1 MIKNTRIIL
10 ALLCLGWPAASQAQA
25 VKEVTVDLSAHTFVQ
40 VLPFDVPF
48 LITGE
53 APAGTRQVSVSILD
67 SKTLKPGPP
76 VLFPWDAEEISDKAT
91 TFRILIPR
99 LDAEKF
105 YRFSFDFRRALGQP
119 ETDAIRKNAIP
130 VLEGVMRTLS
140 LENGELPA
148 TASASLRERLTS
160 ALEQMIGSSR
170 QVIVDG
176 TLFDRKT
183 PHEDVL
189 NQFNV
194 ASAAVIG
201 PQEDRAEVV
210 EGYAARQALARVPL
224 DTIRGNAALRR
235 VIAVIEAS
243 TDLTV
248 VTALGQ
254 WRAGLDLA
262 RLDDNQAAGRSN
274 GTLPL
279 ETPKVAFMSVW
290 TGDDVGPYERNY
302 KRTLADLDALRQLLE
317 ASLPILTSIPDADR
331 SAIQTLLAGAGP
343 IRAARN
349 QVDALVNLTARM
361 RADLSARDQA
371 LTSLSTLVAVEA
383 RKVVVVDGTTVA
395 DFRTAQSWYIAM
407 DAGFAYFFRIGTM
420 APYVGANIYF
430 RPVNKDAPLSLVDSF
445 GRRFSLTFGITLT
458 SIEEQGDGGTTI
470 PASAKTRFDLLQN
483 NRSLLLGAGLR
494 VSQSLRLSGGAL
506 VLKEKNPN
514 PLISKQSVATVP
526 YVSFSLDF
534 DVASALKGGLGA
546 LFGGSENK

>member
-1 MIKNTRIIL
+1 MARRDSG
-10 ALLCLGWPAASQAQA
+10 AGDQ
-25 VKEVTVDLSAHTFVQ
+25 EVTVDPSAHTFVQ

-53 APAGTRQVSVSILD
+53 APAGTRRVSVSIVD
-67 SKTLKPGPP
+67 SKTLKPGPA
-76 VLFPWDAEEISDKAT
+76 VSFPWDAEEISDKAA

-130 VLEGVMRTLS
+130 VLEGVMRTLT

-148 TASASLRERLTS
+148 AASASLRDRLSS
-160 ALEQMIGSSR
+160 ALEQTIGSSR
-170 QVIVDG
+170 QVVVEG

-201 PQEDRAEVV
+201 PQEDRSEVV
-210 EGYAARQALARVPL
+210 DGYTKRQALARAPI
-224 DTIRGNAALRR
+224 DTIRADAALRR
-235 VIAVIEAS
+235 VIGVIEAS
-243 TDLTV
+243 TDLTI
-248 VTALGQ
+248 VTSLGQ
-254 WRAGLDLA
+254 WRAGLDIA

-290 TGDDVGPYERNY
+290 TGDDAGPYERNY

-317 ASLPILTSIPDADR
+317 SSLPILTSIPDADR
-331 SAIQTLLAGAGP
+331 AAIQTLLAAAGP

-371 LTSLSTLVAVEA
+371 LIGLAALVAVEA

-407 DAGFAYFFRIGTM
+407 DAGFAYYFRIGTM
-420 APYVGANIYF
+420 TPYVGANIYF

-445 GRRFSLTFGITLT
+445 GRRFALTFGITLN
-458 SIEEQGDGGTTI
+458 SIEQQGDGGTAL
-470 PASAKTRFDLLQN
+470 PAGAKTRFDLLQN
-483 NRSLLLGAGLR
+483 NRPCSWGPVSACHSRCDCPAGPWCSR
-494 VSQSLRLSGGAL
+494 RRI
-506 VLKEKNPN
+506 P
-514 PLISKQSVATVP
+514 TR
-526 YVSFSLDF
+526 
-534 DVASALKGGLGA
+534 
-546 LFGGSENK
+546 